1 MAIAQFAISVILNT
15 LMVGIIVV
23 TAYAMGDPPSV
34 ALIPAVSQAF
44 ESPIFVTHANDESG
58 RIYIVEQSGKIHIV
72 QDGRLLETPLL
83 DISEQVLYG
92 YECGLLGL
100 AFHPQ
105 YRENGRFFVNYS
117 TKDGCS
123 TVVAEYRRSPDGT
136 GAARE
141 HKIILAVPQ
150 PHTNHNGGMLAFGP
164 DGLLYI
170 GMGDGGGIGDPQN
183 RSQDLH
189 DLLGKMLRIDVDR
202 GLPYAVPPDNPF
214 TPEAARAEIY
224 AMGLRN
230 PWRYSFDRKTGELWL
245 ADVGLKGWEEIN
257 VITKGGNYG
266 WSIMEGSSCFK
277 KKKCDTTGLI
287 PPLIEYRHEDGRC
300 SITGG
305 YVYRGRSIPA
315 LVGSYLYGDY
325 CSGEVFAVRTENGG
339 NVTGKP
345 WRLLKTEARISSFGE
360 DEQGEMYLVDHRGTV
375 YRLGPVGK

>member
-1 MAIAQFAISVILNT
+1 MTIAPFAISVMLKT
-15 LMVGIIVV
+15 LVLGTVAV
-23 TAYAMGDPPSV
+23 TAYAMGEPPSV
-34 ALIPAVSQAF
+34 ALIPVVSQPL
-44 ESPIFVTHANDESG
+44 ESPIFVTYANDQSG
-58 RIYIVEQSGKIHIV
+58 RIYIVEQSGRIRIV

-83 DISEQVLYG
+83 DISEHVLYG

-150 PHTNHNGGMLAFGP
+150 PDTNHNGGMLAFGP

-189 DLLGKMLRIDVDR
+189 DVLGKMLRIDVDR
-202 GLPYAVPPDNPF
+202 GLTYAVPPDNPF
-214 TPEAARAEIY
+214 TPDLARAEIY
-224 AMGLRN
+224 ATGLRN
-230 PWRYSFDRKTGELWL
+230 PWRFSFDRETGELWL

-277 KKKCDTTGLI
+277 KRKCDPTGLI

-305 YVYRGRSIPA
+305 YVYRGVGIPA
-315 LVGSYLYGDY
+315 LVGMYLFGDY
-325 CSGEVFAVRTENGG
+325 CSGEIFAVRIAKGG
-339 NVTGKP
+339 QVAGEP
-345 WRLLKTEARISSFGE
+345 VRLLKTDARISSFGE
-360 DEQGEMYLVDHRGTV
+360 DEEGEVYVVDHQGRIYHLV
-375 YRLGPVGK
+375 LKQ